1 MKEGNLHFRKFP
13 GLRILWEL
21 SRLLLLQSLRR
32 TSSIKYPSAVIRER
46 HFFRYWGPLRFSRSS
61 HPSVWSWVIQ
71 ISEGADFSNEH
82 VMLLLSGSPR
92 LGKVNVHIGA
102 SVSIPSEWK
111 VNPPYGNLFVCIT
124 CILDTYTFHF
134 PFRGKCK
141 KGLPCQSWI
150 LKYSNYLKMTSF
162 QDWHELFKW
171 IKQE

>member
-1 MKEGNLHFRKFP
+1 MRTVQTGPTSVSSEDLFYQIPKWCNKRKSLFP
-13 GLRILWEL
+13 ILRTSAVQSQYSQLCARSRGFK
-21 SRLLLLQSLRR
+21 SRLGQTFLMN
-32 TSSIKYPSAVIRER
+32 IPNMI
-46 HFFRYWGPLRFSRSS
+46 
-61 HPSVWSWVIQ
+61 
-71 ISEGADFSNEH
+71 
-82 VMLLLSGSPR
+82 MLFSGSPR

-141 KGLPCQSWI
+141 KGLPCQIWI